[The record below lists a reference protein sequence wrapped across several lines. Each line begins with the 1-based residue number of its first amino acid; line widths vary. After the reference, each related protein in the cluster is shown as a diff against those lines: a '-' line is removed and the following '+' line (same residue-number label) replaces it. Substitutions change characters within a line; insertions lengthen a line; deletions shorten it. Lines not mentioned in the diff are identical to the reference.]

1 MQSESGPTLTDGSRK
16 PPTKSCVCGNNMSGV
31 DSNSACLGLEHAMA
45 ALASPATC
53 DHCSRFSHKTR
64 KRRLNKQAKLFA
76 EDPVMGATDPP
87 LPELAGAVSMD
98 LHEARAAVRLKM
110 ESPESLVETITSR
123 YEGKR
128 LPKAKAS
135 TSLLLPA

>member
-87 LPELAGAVSMD
+87 LPELAGGSRGLSAQPGTSWGSEVD
-98 LHEARAAVRLKM
+98 HTEASQPLD
-110 ESPESLVETITSR
+110 
-123 YEGKR
+123 
-128 LPKAKAS
+128 
-135 TSLLLPA
+135 